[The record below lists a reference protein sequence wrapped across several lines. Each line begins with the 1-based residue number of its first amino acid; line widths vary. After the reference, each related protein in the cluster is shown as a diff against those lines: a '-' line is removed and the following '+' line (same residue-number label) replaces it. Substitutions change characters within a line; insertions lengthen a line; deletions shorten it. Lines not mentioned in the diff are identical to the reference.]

1 MGNLGRREKRLLLSP
16 TVILLL
22 LFTLFPF
29 VFTLA
34 LVFGRVSF
42 TGGRIA
48 IQFAGISNWVRLF
61 HDQRFWNA
69 VFVTIK
75 IVFIAVFVEYCIGLI
90 LALLL
95 YKRPFGC
102 GFFRVLYIIPMLL
115 TPIAV
120 GYTWRMILDVARGP
134 ITGILQR
141 IGLQPIGWLVDP
153 KIALYSII
161 ITDIWQWTPFMF
173 LLLYA
178 GLEAIPKEYLEAA
191 DVDGATAWRKFL
203 YVIMPLLAPPSIAA
217 LLLRSIEC
225 FKIVD
230 VIYIMTGGGPGQ
242 ATESLTLF
250 GYNVG
255 FRAFDLAYGAT
266 IAFSLFFMVLI
277 AAMFFTMLTRSLRAI
292 KLE

>member
-22 LFTLFPF
+22 FFTLFPF

-34 LVFGRVSF
+34 LVFGNVSF
-42 TGGRIA
+42 TGGKMA

-69 VFVTIK
+69 VLVTIK
-75 IVFIAVFVEYCIGLI
+75 IVFIAVFMEYCIGLI

-120 GYTWRMILDVARGP
+120 GYTWRMILDVGRGP

-178 GLEAIPKEYLEAA
+178 GLEAIPKDYLEAA

-217 LLLRSIEC
+217 LLLRSVEC

-292 KLE
+292 RLE

>member
-34 LVFGRVSF
+34 LVFGHVSF
-42 TGGRIA
+42 TGGKMA

-69 VFVTIK
+69 VLVTVK
-75 IVFIAVFVEYCIGLI
+75 IVFIAVFMEYCIGLI

-134 ITGILQR
+134 IAGILQR

-178 GLEAIPKEYLEAA
+178 GLEAIPKDYLEAA

-217 LLLRSIEC
+217 LLLRSVEC

-250 GYNVG
+250 GYNFG

-292 KLE
+292 RLE

>member
-1 MGNLGRREKRLLLSP
+1 MSNLGQREKRLLISP

-22 LFTLFPF
+22 FFTLFPF

-34 LVFGRVSF
+34 LVFGKVSF
-42 TGGRIA
+42 IGGKIA
-48 IQFAGISNWVRLF
+48 IQFAGVSNWVRLL

-69 VFVTIK
+69 VLVTLK
-75 IVFIAVFVEYCIGLI
+75 IVGIAITAEYCIGLV

-95 YKRPFGC
+95 YKKPLGC
-102 GFFRVLYIIPMLL
+102 GFFRVLYVVPMLL

-120 GYTWRMILDVARGP
+120 GYTWRMIFDVGRGP

-141 IGLQPIGWLVDP
+141 VGVKPIGWLVDP
-153 KIALYSII
+153 HISLYSII

-178 GLEAIPKEYLEAA
+178 GLEAIPKDYLEAA
-191 DVDGATAWRKFL
+191 DVDGATAWRKFV

-217 LLLRSIEC
+217 LLLRSVEC

-230 VIYIMTGGGPGQ
+230 IIYIMTGGGPGQ

-277 AAMFFTMLTRSLRAI
+277 ATMFFTMLTKSLRAI
-292 KLE
+292 RLE

>member
-1 MGNLGRREKRLLLSP
+1 M
-16 TVILLL
+16 
-22 LFTLFPF
+22 
-29 VFTLA
+29 
-34 LVFGRVSF
+34 
-42 TGGRIA
+42 A

-69 VFVTIK
+69 VLVTVK
-75 IVFIAVFVEYCIGLI
+75 IVFIAVFMEYCIGLI

-102 GFFRVLYIIPMLL
+102 SFFRVLYIIPMLL

-120 GYTWRMILDVARGP
+120 GYTWRMILDVGRGP

-178 GLEAIPKEYLEAA
+178 GLEAIPKDYLEAA

-217 LLLRSIEC
+217 LLLRSVEC

-292 KLE
+292 RLE